1 MHHTLKTAVIS
12 FSLILIAAPASAQRQ
27 WTVTGQEVPGFA
39 AIDDMIRAQMELHDI
54 RASSVAITKDGRLVY
69 TRGYTWD
76 QTDVEPVQP
85 TSLFRT
91 GSIAKSI
98 TSIAIHQLI
107 EDGLLDYDT
116 RVAETLDLQPP
127 PRKSADP
134 WLDLVTVDHLLTHT
148 VGWDKENGGIDPMVF
163 RDWWIAL
170 SLGVLPPPTRHHIA
184 TFMTGEPFQFYPGTR
199 WAYCNFG
206 YLLLQML
213 AEQVTG
219 VDFPEYVQNNLFRA
233 VGVGRARMAHTPRSA
248 LAPTERYYVGDYE
261 GDPYALTWENAYA
274 AGGMVMSAPDLAR
287 LYTALFDD
295 SRASGLLRPAT
306 VRRMLSLPTSVSRQK
321 GYGRG
326 WIHEKF
332 FDDMGKNLGWVIDVD
347 DDVQVYGHGGGG
359 PGVHAIALWR
369 TDGFGFFWCSNKDPL
384 VDDFDDFPQIHD
396 WPQHDLWESVGISRE
411 AVGSAPVESWI
422 PAVAHT
428 NGVGDSAWRT
438 DVGLLNRSSQ
448 PNSVRLRYYDGWE
461 VLERELELAPGE
473 SRVIADVVDWFGRD
487 RFGPLQVFS
496 SEALTTTSRTFNES
510 TEGTFG
516 QSFDG
521 VTATGGLE
529 SGESVV
535 LMQLRENDEART
547 NIGVHNQWRGFAKVE
562 IELYDDNGALVH
574 ADTWTIP
581 PLHTVQINRPYATFC
596 GPVDTFCGPVDI
608 EAGYAVITVRSGQDI
623 YVYGSVVDNTTGD
636 PTAIPMK
643 GGDAA
648 HRQWIAAAA
657 HGGGVHDS
665 VWRTDLCL
673 LNLTGNPA
681 TAEIIFRRSDGAT
694 AVLPVN
700 VLDGRQILVDD
711 VVAQLGMAGSGSIE
725 IHSDQPLLA
734 SSRTFNE
741 GVDGTF
747 GLFLGGVSAEAAADG
762 GDTVWLPQLR
772 QDQAFRTNIGLLN
785 SGAVNA
791 RVRIFLYDK
800 SGNELVSRW
809 KTLAPHAWMQL
820 QEPFSRLAGRSDID
834 AGYAKVEIGSGNG
847 VIAYASVIDNA
858 TNDGTAI
865 SMKR

>member
-1 MHHTLKTAVIS
+1 MHQFSRYAIS
-12 FSLILIAAPASAQRQ
+12 TVATIMIAASASAQRQ
-27 WTVTGQEVPGFA
+27 WTVTGQEVSGFSV
-39 AIDDMIRAQMELHDI
+39 IDEMIREQMVLHDI
-54 RASSVAITKDGRLVY
+54 SASSVAITKNGRLVY

-76 QTDVEPVQP
+76 QPDVEPVQP

-107 EDGLLDYDT
+107 EDGLLSYET
-116 RVAETLDLQPP
+116 RVAETLGLEPP
-127 PRKSADP
+127 SGRSADP

-148 VGWDKENGGIDPMVF
+148 VGWDKYNGGIDPMVF
-163 RDWWIAL
+163 RDLWVAL
-170 SLGVLPPPTRHHIA
+170 SLGILPPPTRHQIA

-213 AEQVTG
+213 AEKVTG
-219 VDFPEYVQNNLFRA
+219 VDFPEYVHDNIFRP
-233 VGVGRARMAHTPRSA
+233 VGVGRARMAHTPRSD
-248 LAPTERYYVGDYE
+248 LAPTERDYDGDYE
-261 GDPYALTWENAYA
+261 GDPYSLTWENVYA
-274 AGGMVMSAPDLAR
+274 GGGMVLSAPDLAR

-295 SRASGLLRPAT
+295 RSASGLLRSDTIDA
-306 VRRMLSLPTSVSRQK
+306 MLTLPSSVTRDQ

-332 FDDMGKNLGWVIDVD
+332 FDDMGKNLGGYVNLNDAH
-347 DDVQVYGHGGGG
+347 QVYGHGGGG

-369 TDGFGFFWCSNKDPL
+369 SDGFGFFWVSNKDPL
-384 VDDFDDFPQIHD
+384 VDDFDDLLEID
-396 WPQHDLWESVGISRE
+396 GWPSHDLWQSVGISRDP
-411 AVGSAPVESWI
+411 VGSAPVESWV

-428 NGVGDSAWRT
+428 NGVGDSTWRS

-448 PNSVRLRYYDGWE
+448 TNAVRLRYYQGWN
-461 VLERELELAPGE
+461 VVERELELAPGE
-473 SRVIADVVDWFGRD
+473 SRVIPDVVGWFGRTG
-487 RFGPLQVFS
+487 FGPLQVFS
-496 SEALTTTSRTFNES
+496 SEALTVTSRTFNQS
-510 TEGTFG
+510 AEGTFG

-535 LMQLRENDEART
+535 LMQLRENDDART

-562 IELYDDNGALVH
+562 MELYDDDGTLVH
-574 ADTWTIP
+574 ADVWTIP
-581 PLHTVQINRPYATFC
+581 PLHTVQVNRPYATFC
-596 GPVDTFCGPVDI
+596 GPVDV
-608 EAGYAVITVRSGQDI
+608 ESGYALFTVRSGQDI
-623 YVYGSVVDNTTGD
+623 YIYASVVDNATGD

-643 GGDAA
+643 GGNAA

-657 HGGGVHDS
+657 HGSGVHDS
-665 VWRTDLCL
+665 VWRTDLYL
-673 LNLTGNPA
+673 LNLSGSPA
-681 TAEIIFRRSDGAT
+681 TAEIIFRRGDGAT
-694 AVLPVN
+694 AVLPIVAPY
-700 VLDGRQILVDD
+700 GRQVLLSD
-711 VVAQLGMAGSGSIE
+711 VVAQLGMVGSGSIE
-725 IHSDQPLLA
+725 IHSDRPLLA
-734 SSRTFNE
+734 SSRTLNS

-747 GLFLGGVSAEAAADG
+747 GLFLDGVAAEAAADG

-785 SGAVNA
+785 SGDVDA

-809 KTLAPHAWMQL
+809 RTLIPYAWMQL
-820 QEPFSRLAGRSDID
+820 QEPFARLAERSDID
-834 AGYAKVEIGSGNG
+834 SGSARVEVASGHG
-847 VIAYASVIDNA
+847 VIVYASVIDNA